1 MNSMQAKLLVAA
13 LLATSLAPAGAM
25 VNEEECSPDDAN
37 ISMMLQGLKAVKYTP
52 HMMGAQFND
61 KYSSFLSSLYV
72 RDLDIIANQLGANA
86 VRLSAPNFF
95 LPDSGSWKPFLDECT
110 RRNLSVIPTFSI
122 FDYLAE
128 GLAASEM
135 ESLIQ
140 EKLGPFMRYFISGGG
155 SLPWG
160 SHPCLSTGGT
170 LHESVRFWSVS
181 GLPTLETLVGSSR
194 LISGGYSAA
203 DDSTLIERRYT
214 KIAIRAINSCVAQML
229 GGTPAQERGANKL
242 ALAVDMS
249 FPAATV
255 GTPSFLPSLE
265 DMMESFERVDFEGE
279 LFDMWILEVKLP
291 PVQHSIS
298 EVLSAFEGL
307 NKTHVVKKPMVPQIG
322 VAAAVRKDRKPNMVP
337 ELQQEMLLYAWNRTM
352 RLGCGGMV
360 LDEFADD
367 WGRSQSAECKT
378 NGDSDIM
385 QTFCGEPSGLL
396 RQTDVVPDEFLG
408 VVSHTNWFLHSCV
421 RPRWDD
427 PEVIQH
433 LEWSFCLP
441 RSARAQTG
449 AFHFFYPEEPP
460 DMMPPCYCVLP
471 SHLHVYNVDGSL
483 PSLFVWLGGL
493 AVILLAFG
501 LVKVTRQTRVAALS
515 AGRLTI
521 PKAVAYFDNQLGMGR
536 TAALRRHGHK
546 LPKGP
551 SVISAPGE
559 SFEAVM
565 LLELRAFMTDPR
577 RKLEE
582 AVSITVKCR
591 SQHCEV
597 VQQLVK
603 NAWGV
608 QLRLLENQVLA
619 EERCL
624 ALRWNQWQEDTFV
637 IAVTN
642 VWRRALESY
651 HLWIGQARDCVK
663 ETLTMFQE
671 TLLFYTMQAVAEQVM
686 HCPEVMN
693 TLFHLLLSDD
703 TEHILRFDLMCK
715 MLDEYI
721 HNSDPFYLR
730 GLTLDDLNDSVPRRL
745 GKTNNEALER
755 RLKNCTYKGGM
766 ISKMYPARGIFAGLK
781 LALDFRPAIELKS
794 MVAVLA
800 YATFSED
807 LTTRPFWILEKWA
820 FLHSLTLAIVEF
832 ATLWNLGYIHRSA
845 PRRDQMAKRFL
856 GFLVCTGIVG
866 VNFAMPG
873 SDVVKQ
879 IVAPGFLGFRAV
891 YLTLLRNCLPLPCFR
906 SLSPFPQS
914 EKDPKPKF
922 DSEGAT
928 AAFWKRLTY
937 WAVVLLFCFLGE
949 VYVVF
954 PVMQG
959 LSFESLCASRCHPL
973 PWQSECVACNGSMFI
988 LYFMLSSMMAID
1000 VFMGHVLFTS
1010 VIGIVLGTQ
1019 RGLNGMRKAGDSA
1032 VFLSDSDLGV
1042 GENNPRAGKL
1052 MQRVFGNGWRHTW
1065 NLICYR
1071 LWKEDLLS
1079 SQEADQLMQMA
1090 TKSNSDKN
1098 PDAPVYLNTLHPV
1111 VRERFTFFF
1120 ASLRT
1125 ICEDRMRMEEN
1136 PPISHHGI
1144 FRTHDI
1150 MPLSQVLPA
1159 VNEEVILQD
1168 AMLTGNNGENL
1179 RWIIGKY
1186 PKEWQRLTARLAES
1200 NLLLRYLGKAQPGI
1214 SDKTRLEVRLW
1225 ASMRSQTVMRT
1236 VQGAVNYHIA
1246 LEANPT
1252 IVSPHSTISKRSQL
1266 EKYVELVWSHQT
1278 HGEDNKKDSDVRR
1291 LLGLYEDYPI
1301 YLVFDL
1307 DMVHLTTLDRKIM
1320 GQMVRRRLRQEMQV
1334 LDEWL
1339 DDTHFFDH
1347 FPYMSCKAMY
1357 KKRPLLEERRKLI
1370 RELELSN
1377 LDGKFIASQVES
1389 FDPTSV
1395 LNLEMVEVMP
1405 RRLPLMI
1412 GKNKGNLTQGKAGN
1426 QLMALRFCKGFAVQA
1441 MDANMGSFIGEAFK
1455 VPMVLKRFQPRF
1467 YNRDRVT
1474 ARLIG
1479 FREHIFTVAHGICGD
1494 INAVAEWCFGTSI
1507 QRVQTWLGVRMHY
1520 GHPDFVDLYWAR
1532 NRGSMSKATPHIN
1545 LSEDIYLGFNVKNR
1559 GEKSDHFDFLEWEKG
1574 REVSFNA
1581 ASTFLYKI
1589 SGGNIGVWRSKD
1601 ITESA
1606 MVLPTIDLFSF
1617 YFATVGYFVSLTIID
1632 MTMYFYVGFHLLL
1645 TMASV
1650 SLHELGT
1657 LGTTMSVE
1665 WILGPGFFMYLPP
1678 LFEGLLEYG
1687 GLAEGFRRIIV
1698 GFDSTASILPAGSL
1712 YWALTLMFF
1721 TFQNKTKSAAVRQ
1734 ALRTGTATYRATG
1747 RPNANTRLTL
1757 IDTFLQ
1763 YRTMHYQ
1770 DSCLFL
1776 FYYILYRSAN
1786 MGLAGALPMATII
1799 FACVCWLIVPTL
1811 FAPYP
1816 TWKNLCEDVETFYHF
1831 MMRCPADRSRAE
1843 LYHTRMWITLSAS
1856 GNRPA
1861 QDVPKAGSKGQP
1873 GNLFEVLLQAAL
1885 EQDTRFNY
1893 RFTDD
1898 CMSLLWSVARTMI
1911 LFSILPS
1918 STIEATEFCLFMWV
1932 VHAFLV
1938 LAFGVFVDLLWIA
1951 VCLLFFLLLF
1961 AKATSFP
1968 TILLA
1973 GMLFFSFL
1981 DTVSKLLL
1989 FLSRRWRKLP
1999 GRGRPV
2005 TAKNVRVGMKVL
2017 PGKDW
2022 MYDMKKDDAK
2032 QNAASGCSMVGTV
2045 TNCDDCQEL
2054 GYCEVLWVNGSEGR
2068 YRITTSWQTAS
2079 DLRRH
2084 PDWYAVCVE
2093 ATVLMFG
2100 GYHLNLFVS
2109 FVGLAAH
2116 CAIAVVLI
2124 ALDSNWFGNWHA
2136 KMMRMP
2142 TRKEMDAAHSIEGAA
2157 KHGSVGAP
2165 PIAMTELQDAIVIED
2180 LKREPWSKREL
2191 KPKSDPMPPACIIDD
2206 PAYRGAEWKEVCR
2219 VKLKKVA
2226 TKASVTKLRREYGIV
2241 AVAVESRDGLEC
2253 GLDVP
2258 LQAGGSVLFGF
2269 ENGVENFEKL
2279 RGLIGLTEEDEDP
2292 RDSVERVWLPV
2303 YKFEVPQAL
2312 AGIPWSQRSGSM
2324 MLDEKDHNVDSS
2336 VGAAHRREMADM
2348 SDEEDLHLLSTVKL
2362 LGRVGP
2368 TKSAPPAITPAMT
2381 PATTPALRTPA
2392 TLTPQSRTGTKT
2404 PETTPKRSPTAWK
2417 KTARIPK
2424 VPELRAPEM
2433 CGIVRAEGTTQWFPS
2448 VDEVLDEGDLMI
2460 LSQGSVRNFAMLRA
2474 KALFGQHCVGAG
2486 FKMVYTL
2493 DLPGRRRKSRLN
2505 GLPLASAMSSEWRS
2519 SEYQGDYDDYA
2530 KEIEDSC
2537 QSCFEFA
2544 KLFVIHFLGPEHSL
2558 DLASASK
2565 GCYRASR
2572 MPNLWPHAASYGIV
2586 TMSVEQ
2592 DEITN
2597 KAQLMFGFADD
2608 VPHEKGLSLFCGF
2621 RKKEDLDRCIG
2632 TRWEPVFNF
2641 RVPDIWVNISVWEVL
2656 QDEELSVCGIYRRGS
2671 DVARELW
2678 FPGIQEKFEEHDEV
2692 VLTLSSAMIFAEKY
2706 LDGAKG
2712 QFAGAASVMD
2722 ARKLHQH
2729 YLSFMWAWENKSHE
2743 DLELDLELELDAR
2756 ANRHAMVRI

>member
-1 MNSMQAKLLVAA
+1 MQARRSIFLA
-13 LLATSLAPAGAM
+13 LWFMATAQSEVNFTASECTFANSNANLTNMIHMVQDVRAIKYAPH
-25 VNEEECSPDDAN
+25 
-37 ISMMLQGLKAVKYTP
+37 L
-52 HMMGAQFND
+52 MGATFSD
-61 KYSSFLSSLYV
+61 KYNSFLSSLYR
-72 RDLDIIANQLGANA
+72 RDLELIAVQLGANT
-86 VRLSAPNFF
+86 VRMTSPDFF
-95 LPDSGSWKPFLDECT
+95 LPDTGTWKPFLDECK
-110 RRNLSVIPTFSI
+110 RKNLDVIPTFSVYH
-122 FDYLAE
+122 YLAE

-135 ESLIQ
+135 EALIQ
-140 EKLGPFMRYFISGGG
+140 EKFGNFMRYFISGGG
-155 SLPWG
+155 SVPFG
-160 SHPCLSTGGT
+160 SHPCLGTGGK
-170 LHESVRFWSVS
+170 LHESVKFWSIS
-181 GLPTLETLVGSSR
+181 GLPTVESLVGSSR
-194 LISGGYSAA
+194 LIDQGYSAA
-203 DDSTLIERRYT
+203 DDSSLTERRFTRIALRAMYSCMRQLLDGSDAEARGAD
-214 KIAIRAINSCVAQML
+214 KIALAIDL
-229 GGTPAQERGANKL
+229 
-242 ALAVDMS
+242 S

-255 GTPSFLPSLE
+255 GTPAFLPGLE
-265 DMMESFERVDFEGE
+265 DMLKSFERTDFEGD

-291 PVQHSIS
+291 PVKNAVS
-298 EVLSAFEGL
+298 EVLTAMEGL
-307 NKTHVVKKPMVPQIG
+307 NKTHTVLKPMIPQIG
-322 VAAAVRKDRKPNMVP
+322 VAAAVRRDRKPNLVP
-337 ELQQEMLLYAWNRTM
+337 DVQQEMLVYAWNRTQRM
-352 RLGCGGMV
+352 GCGSLIV
-360 LDEFADD
+360 DEFADD
-367 WGRSQSAECKT
+367 WGRSTSKECQT

-396 RQTDVVPDEFLG
+396 KETDVVPDEFLG
-408 VVSHTNWFLHSCV
+408 LVSHTNWFLHSCV

-427 PEVIQH
+427 PKVIQA
-433 LEWSFCLP
+433 LEFSFCLP
-441 RSARAQTG
+441 FSARSTNGSQG
-449 AFHFFYPEEPP
+449 GFHFYWPEEPSKAV
-460 DMMPPCYCVLP
+460 PPCYCVLP
-471 SHLHVYNVDGSL
+471 SHLHIYNTSGSL
-483 PSLFVWLGGL
+483 PSLFVWLGSM
-493 AVILLAFG
+493 AVILLTFG
-501 LVKVTRQTRVAALS
+501 LFKVTRQTRRAALS

-521 PKAVAYFDNQLGMGR
+521 PKAMAYFDNQLGMGR
-536 TAALRRHGHK
+536 SAALRRHRPRI
-546 LPKGP
+546 PKGH
-551 SVISAPGE
+551 SGLSAPGE
-559 SFEAVM
+559 SNEMVIP
-565 LLELRAFMTDPR
+565 LELRAFANDPR
-577 RKLEE
+577 RRMNTNSE
-582 AVSITVKCR
+582 AVTITVKCK

-597 VQQLVK
+597 IPQLVR

-608 QLRLLENQVLA
+608 QQRLLENHVLA

-624 ALRWNQWQEDTFV
+624 ALRWNQWQEDTFYV
-637 IAVTN
+637 AVTN

-651 HLWIGQARDCVK
+651 HLWVGQPRDARKDVVV
-663 ETLTMFQE
+663 MFQE
-671 TLLFYTMQAVAEQVM
+671 TLLFYTLQAVAEQVM
-686 HCPEVMN
+686 HCPEIMN
-693 TLFHLLLSDD
+693 TFFHLLISEE
-703 TEHILRFDLMCK
+703 TGNILRYDLLCK
-715 MLDEYI
+715 IIDEYI
-721 HNSDPFYLR
+721 HNSDPFYTR
-730 GLTLDDLNDSVPRRL
+730 GLTLDDINDSVPRRL
-745 GKTNNEALER
+745 GKTTLEQLER
-755 RLKNCTYKGGM
+755 KLKYCTYKGFFM
-766 ISKMYPARGIFAGLK
+766 SKMYPARGIAAGIK
-781 LALDFRPAIELKS
+781 LTMDFRPAFELKG
-794 MVAVLA
+794 MIGVLA
-800 YATFSED
+800 YSVFSED
-807 LTTRPFWILEKWA
+807 LSKRPMWLFNNWA
-820 FLHSLTLAIVEF
+820 YYHAAALAVAELLTI
-832 ATLWNLGYIHRSA
+832 WNLGYIHGSA
-845 PRRDQMAKRFL
+845 PRRREILKRCFGL
-856 GFLVCTGIVG
+856 LISFGVFIIYAVMPDADFVKLVG
-866 VNFAMPG
+866 
-873 SDVVKQ
+873 
-879 IVAPGFLGFRAV
+879 PGFLIWRAA
-891 YLTLLRNCLPLPCFR
+891 YLTLLRNTLPVFCFR
-906 SLSPFPQS
+906 AQEPFPQGP
-914 EKDPKPKF
+914 KDPKPKF

-928 AAFWKRLTY
+928 APFWKRLAY
-937 WAVVLLFCFLGE
+937 WVIVLGFCFVME
-949 VYVVF
+949 IYMVF

-959 LSFESLCASRCHPL
+959 LSFDSLCSSRCHPL
-973 PWQSECVACNGSMFI
+973 PWRSECVACNGSMLI
-988 LYFMLSSMMAID
+988 LYLMLASMLFID

-1010 VIGIVLGTQ
+1010 LIGIVLGTQ
-1019 RGLNGMRKAGDSA
+1019 RGLNGMRKAPDSA
-1032 VFLSDSDLGV
+1032 VFLSDSNLGV

-1079 SQEADQLMQMA
+1079 SSEADELMQMA
-1090 TKSNSDKN
+1090 TKNNSEKN
-1098 PDAPVYLNTLHPV
+1098 PDAPVYLHTLHPV

-1125 ICEDRMRMEEN
+1125 ICEDRLRMEEN

-1168 AMLTGNNGENL
+1168 GFLTAQNGNNL
-1179 RWIIGKY
+1179 RWIIMKY

-1200 NLLLRYLGKAQPGI
+1200 NLLLRYLGKAQPGV
-1214 SDKTRLEVRLW
+1214 SDKTRIEVRLW

-1252 IVSPHSTISKRSQL
+1252 IVSPHSAISKRQQL
-1266 EKYVELVWSHQT
+1266 EKYVELIWSHQT

-1320 GQMVRRRLRQEMQV
+1320 GQMVRRRLRHEMGV
-1334 LDEWL
+1334 PDEYF

-1377 LDGKFIASQVES
+1377 LDGKFIASQVEA

-1395 LNLEMVEVMP
+1395 LNLELMEAMP

-1426 QLMALRFCKGFAVQA
+1426 QLMALRFCKGFALQA

-1455 VPMVLKRFQPRF
+1455 VPMVLKRFQPRGSS
-1467 YNRDRVT
+1467 RDVVT

-1601 ITESA
+1601 LTESA

-1617 YFATVGYFVSLTIID
+1617 YFATVGYFVSLTVID
-1632 MTMYFYVGFHLLL
+1632 MTMYFYIGFHLML

-1687 GLAEGFRRIIV
+1687 GLSEGFRRIIV
-1698 GFDSTASILPAGSL
+1698 GFDSTAQILPAGSI

-1763 YRTMHYQ
+1763 YRQMHYQ
-1770 DSCLFL
+1770 DACLFL

-1786 MGLAGALPMATII
+1786 MGLAGALPMITII
-1799 FACVCWLIVPTL
+1799 FACVCWLTVPTL

-1816 TWKNLCEDVETFYHF
+1816 TWQNLCEDVEAFYHF

-1843 LYHTRMWITLSAS
+1843 LYSNRMWITISAS

-1861 QDVPKAGSKGQP
+1861 QDPPKAGSKGQP

-1885 EQDTRFNY
+1885 ESDNRFNY

-1898 CMSLLWSVARTMI
+1898 CMSLTWGLMRTTL
-1911 LFSILPS
+1911 LFATLPS
-1918 STIEATEFCLFMWV
+1918 SVIEASEFCLFMWV
-1932 VHAFLV
+1932 LHAFLV
-1938 LAFGVFVDLLWIA
+1938 LAFGVFVDVLWIG
-1951 VCLLFFLLLF
+1951 VILLSFLWIL
-1961 AKATSFP
+1961 AKATSFS

-1981 DTVSKLLL
+1981 DTVSKVLL

-2005 TAKNVRVGMKVL
+2005 TAKNVKVGMKVL

-2054 GYCEVLWVNGSEGR
+2054 GYCEVMWVNGSEGR

-2093 ATVLMFG
+2093 ATVLLFG
-2100 GYHLNLFVS
+2100 SYHLNLVVAFVTL
-2109 FVGLAAH
+2109 VGHTAT
-2116 CAIAVVLI
+2116 AVVLI

-2136 KMMRMP
+2136 RMMRMP
-2142 TRKEMDAAHSIEGAA
+2142 TKMEMDSAHTIEGAG
-2157 KHGSVGAP
+2157 KSGSVGAP
-2165 PIAMTELQDAIVIED
+2165 PIAMTEVQDTIVIED
-2180 LKREPWSKREL
+2180 LKREPWAKRDL

-2206 PAYRGAEWKEVCR
+2206 PAYRGAEWKEVIR
-2219 VKLKKVA
+2219 VKLRKLPA
-2226 TKASVTKLRREYGIV
+2226 RASVTNLRKDFSMV
-2241 AVAVESRDGLEC
+2241 AVAVESRDGLQC

-2258 LQAGGSVLFGF
+2258 LQTGGSVLFGF
-2269 ENGVENFEKL
+2269 ENGEEKFEGL
-2279 RGLIGLTEEDEDP
+2279 RGLLGLDDDEDP
-2292 RDSVERVWLPV
+2292 RDLVERVWLPV
-2303 YKFEVPQAL
+2303 YKFEVP
-2312 AGIPWSQRSGSM
+2312 AGITGESWSTRSRSLL
-2324 MLDEKDHNVDSS
+2324 LDDKDDNHKVLLN
-2336 VGAAHRREMADM
+2336 ATTRKNLEMD
-2348 SDEEDLHLLSTVKL
+2348 SDEETPFVGASRGFH
-2362 LGRVGP
+2362 RVGP
-2368 TKSAPPAITPAMT
+2368 MKSAPAALTPMASMMT
-2381 PATTPALRTPA
+2381 PLQTPNASKPT
-2392 TLTPQSRTGTKT
+2392 SREG
-2404 PETTPKRSPTAWK
+2404 TPKRGPIAWK
-2417 KTARIPK
+2417 KASRMPK
-2424 VPELRAPEM
+2424 VPDMRAPEM
-2433 CGIVRAEGTTQWFPS
+2433 CGVIKSDGKTKWFPRT
-2448 VDEVLDEGDLMI
+2448 DEVLTDGDTMI
-2460 LSQGSVRNFAMLRA
+2460 LAQGSVRNFSMLRA

-2486 FKMVYTL
+2486 FKLVYTL
-2493 DLPGRRRKSRLN
+2493 ALPGRRRKSRAN
-2505 GLPLASAMSSEWRS
+2505 GLPILSPAMSQEWGEGDFNTEFAENPPEES
-2519 SEYQGDYDDYA
+2519 SSA
-2530 KEIEDSC
+2530 
-2537 QSCFEFA
+2537 FEFA
-2544 KLFVIHFLGPEHSL
+2544 KLFVIHFLGPEQSL
-2558 DLASASK
+2558 PIASASK
-2565 GCYRASR
+2565 ACYRASR
-2572 MPNLWPHAASYGIV
+2572 MPNLWPHASTYGVV
-2586 TMSVEQ
+2586 TISVEQ
-2592 DEITN
+2592 DEVSN
-2597 KAQLMFGFADD
+2597 RAQLLFGFVDD
-2608 VPHEKGLSLFCGF
+2608 VPHERGLSLFCGF
-2621 RKKEDLDRCIG
+2621 RTKEDLDRCIG
-2632 TRWEPVFNF
+2632 MRWLPVFNF
-2641 RVPDIWVNISVWEVL
+2641 RVPDIWVNISIWEVL
-2656 QDEELSVCGIYRRGS
+2656 QEEDLSICGICRRGS
-2671 DVARELW
+2671 DVSRELW
-2678 FPGIQEKFEEHDEV
+2678 FPSIQEKFEEHDEV
-2692 VLTLSSAMIFAEKY
+2692 VLTLASAVMFAEKH
-2706 LDGAKG
+2706 LDGAKPY
-2712 QFAGAASVMD
+2712 SLPPSNVMD
-2722 ARKLHQH
+2722 ARKLHAH
-2729 YLSFMWAWENKSHE
+2729 YLSFMWAWENKTNE
-2743 DLELDLELELDAR
+2743 DMELDLELELDAR